1 MKIKDIRDLGVEELQ
16 QKNRELVDEFFK
28 LRLRQAS
35 GQLDSPAMLGH
46 IRKDIAR
53 IKTVLAEKEVGSGT
67 AR

>member
-1 MKIKDIRDLGVEELQ
+1 MKIKEIRDLGVDELQ

-53 IKTVLAEKEVGSGT
+53 IKTVLAEKEVASGT